1 MGIHLHPSVYPRQL
15 AHQTSSEPAAEVLDS
30 LLNWLTKVGTGGKM
44 QRGNSGTTN
53 VLAVDLGSSSVRA
66 ALYDQSGARAENTE
80 VKLDYDLE
88 YTQDGGATKSAE
100 EILDLVSR
108 AIDGAL
114 SEAGDAPIS
123 GVAASTFWHSL
134 LGIGAAGRPTTQVLT
149 WADRRSA
156 GEAADLRAQLDES
169 AVHGRTGCVLHSS
182 YLPAKLLWLHRNHPE
197 QFTRTEYWLSVG
209 EYLYEQF
216 FGPDSV
222 AVGTSM
228 ASATGLFN
236 QHRLAWD
243 AEILK
248 ALPVEESQF
257 SHISDE
263 PVSGLKAEWAERWPT
278 LADVPWF
285 PPVGDGACS
294 NVGSG
299 CVTDDRLALM
309 VGTSGALRVL
319 WTADEVEIPDG
330 PWCYRADA
338 RRFVMGG
345 ALSNGGNLVEW
356 LRDTLRLPEPKEAE
370 EQLSRMEP
378 DSHGLTFLPLLA
390 GERGPAWADRAN
402 GTVTGLSMA
411 SKPVEIMRAAMESVA
426 LRFAIIAEQLESA
439 SPGEKLIVATGG
451 GLLGSPAWTRI
462 MADVLGRPITLSGV
476 KEASS
481 RGAALLALEQLGAL
495 KIDEA
500 EAPLGDTVKPDLGR
514 HEVYRRALERQRRL
528 YDALLGAS

>member
-1 MGIHLHPSVYPRQL
+1 MYPRQL
-15 AHQTSSEPAAEVLDS
+15 ARQTSLEQAAEALQG
-30 LLNWLTKVGTGGKM
+30 LLNWLSKTGIGDDM
-44 QRGNSGTTN
+44 QRGNSETTN

-66 ALYDQSGARAENTE
+66 TLYDQSGAYVEGTE

-88 YTQDGGATKSAE
+88 YTRDGGATKNAE

-114 SEAGDAPIS
+114 SEAGDTSIS
-123 GVAASTFWHSL
+123 CVAASTFWHSL
-134 LGIGAAGRPTTQVLT
+134 LGLDAAGRPTTQVLT

-156 GEAADLRAQLDES
+156 REAADLRARLDES

-197 QFTRTEYWLSVG
+197 QFARTERWLSVG

-228 ASATGLFN
+228 ASATGLFD

-243 AEILK
+243 AEILE
-248 ALPVEESQF
+248 ALPVEESQL
-257 SHISDE
+257 STISDE
-263 PVSGLKAEWAERWPT
+263 PIRGLKTGWAERWPV

-309 VGTSGALRVL
+309 VGTSGAMRVL
-319 WTADEVEIPDG
+319 WKAESVEIPDG

-338 RRFVMGG
+338 QRFVMGG

-356 LRDTLRLPEPKEAE
+356 LRDTLRLPEPE
-370 EQLSRMEP
+370 ETEKQLSRMEP

-402 GTVTGLSMA
+402 GTVVGLSMA
-411 SKPVEIMRAAMESVA
+411 SKPVEILHAAMESVA

-439 SPGEKLIVATGG
+439 SPGEKEIVATGG
-451 GLLGSPAWTRI
+451 GLLGSPTWTRI

-481 RGAALLALEQLGAL
+481 RGAALLALEKLGAL
-495 KIDEA
+495 EIEQVEA
-500 EAPLGDTVKPDLGR
+500 SLGDTIEPDLEW
-514 HEVYRRALERQRRL
+514 HKTYRKALERQRRL
-528 YDALLGAS
+528 YDALLDTR